1 MTATGSGSLLTATP
15 FGKPEFAFDG
25 DRRTAWTTGDF
36 GGAVGQSVTVTLD
49 EPAEVGSIV
58 LRPVLSEPGVQVA
71 GVRVRVDAG
80 TVEVP
85 VPAEPEVR
93 VDVPDATTASVTV
106 EITQVRGVGLNP
118 VGFWEIGV
126 PGVEVRQVA
135 RLPGPCAGSPPPSPP
150 PTGPAWTPPRSTW
163 S

>member
-93 VDVPDATTASVTV
+93 VDVPDATTPASPSRSPRSGGSGST
-106 EITQVRGVGLNP
+106 RWASGRSAC
-118 VGFWEIGV
+118 
-126 PGVEVRQVA
+126 PGSRSA
-135 RLPGPCAGSPPPSPP
+135 RSPASPGPCAGWPAPSPP